1 MPNYNPLY
9 VNGVERTLNTATS
22 QHARL
27 STFRVDLHFPLD
39 RTGRRDEL
47 VISRFFDSLKY
58 HLSALIERK
67 RNDGLTCHNRTAM
80 HYIWCREY
88 GPVNGNRHYHVMLM
102 LNKDVFC
109 FLGNLQLLPDQYS
122 SLANLIQRAWCSA
135 LKLRVECYAHLAH
148 FPDCA
153 VTWIERN
160 SPHFSEQMKIVRYR
174 AMYLAKTASKQIGN
188 GRSFGS
194 SQPSPSLIG

>member
-1 MPNYNPLY
+1 MLNYNPLY
-9 VNGVERTLNTATS
+9 TNGVDRTLNAAIS
-22 QHARL
+22 KHARL
-27 STFRVDLHFPLD
+27 STFRVDLHFPID
-39 RTGRRDEL
+39 GEGRRDEL

-67 RNDGLTCHNRTAM
+67 RNDGLTCHNTTAL

-102 LNKDVFC
+102 LNKDVFG
-109 FLGNLQLLPDQYS
+109 FLGNLQHLPDQYP

-135 LKLRVECYAHLAH
+135 LKLSVEHYAHLAH
-148 FPDCA
+148 FPDCP

-160 SPHFSEQMKIVRYR
+160 SLQFSEQMKTANNR

-194 SQPSPSLIG
+194 SQQNTSLIR